1 MDILITVVPIAL
13 FVIGVAIMYYRFR
26 DNFSDL
32 AAATDSKQSNTFWT
46 VIALIYAVVIAGLYL
61 VFYHHGL

>member
-1 MDILITVVPIAL
+1 MNTLIIAAPIAL
-13 FVIGVAIMYYRFR
+13 FVIGVAVTYYRFR
-26 DNFSDL
+26 DKFSDL
-32 AAATDSKQSNTFWT
+32 AAASDSKQSNTFWT